1 MTRVES
7 SFSLIPVVTLD
18 MLHFRYG
25 TSPNSFP
32 QTAEFA
38 FVASPPWPSSQ
49 FWSISPARRLFEIF
63 SFSHQNSFWPDVIIF
78 WFKKNKAE
86 FVRRTRWPRWT
97 IPPIMHCDSPFLASD
112 SKRRA
117 AATVLDRCF
126 VSQSIACV
134 WQSGFVFRLGV
145 RAGQVASRECSL
157 TFPDNPSH

>member
-18 MLHFRYG
+18 MLHFRNG

-86 FVRRTRWPRWT
+86 FVSRTRWLRWT
-97 IPPIMHCDSPFLASD
+97 NYALWF
-112 SKRRA
+112 
-117 AATVLDRCF
+117 TV
-126 VSQSIACV
+126 
-134 WQSGFVFRLGV
+134 SGFWFETPSGSDRPGSVLRFAIHCLRVTKRLCFPV
-145 RAGQVASRECSL
+145 RCSYWASI
-157 TFPDNPSH
+157 